1 MADATVTLGLDA
13 SQLKTGL
20 AKATTDVNA
29 FASKAQGSFGKV
41 GGGGRGFAMGQV
53 GMQLQ
58 DIAVQMQMGTKAAT
72 IFAQQ
77 GSQIASAFGPAG
89 IAIGATVAVVGALY
103 TAGSK
108 SNEMFDDMIKNV
120 GNLQTQADSV
130 IQSGGLSEIT
140 DQTIKLAEASKQLSE
155 SSDALSTMGGA
166 FAPVMGMILGGDSP
180 QERQNKLAKAASDL
194 EFKRQ
199 KLALSALE
207 ASTQEVAIAELRA
220 KGMNDEADEAERLLS
235 LKKETAKID
244 QLPFTDKT
252 KTKLKEDAEAIS
264 IATKAAKD
272 YEQALKDAD
281 QAKKDAEKAEREK
294 VKGDRDGD
302 GIISKREQRRLDL
315 EQERAMRKANSIKGF
330 SREKRGLP
338 AFAGLAELEE
348 MSAMSIYQGQ
358 ESVGQRWRGVTSKS
372 DPRSWSITP
381 NLQSAFGGRAP
392 DSSSGRTVAV
402 LERLLNVVD
411 QRLTVD

>member
-1 MADATVTLGLDA
+1 M
-13 SQLKTGL
+13 QL
-20 AKATTDVNA
+20 AKTDRLATMYPEGSA
-29 FASKAQGSFGKV
+29 ERKKALRELV
-41 GGGGRGFAMGQV
+41 
-53 GMQLQ
+53 
-58 DIAVQMQMGTKAAT
+58 DTYITKL
-72 IFAQQ
+72 
-77 GSQIASAFGPAG
+77 SN
-89 IAIGATVAVVGALY
+89 
-103 TAGSK
+103 AGSE
-108 SNEMFDDMIKNV
+108 N
-120 GNLQTQADSV
+120 DSGTV
-130 IQSGGLSEIT
+130 LRYE
-140 DQTIKLAEASKQLSE
+140 
-155 SSDALSTMGGA
+155 GA
-166 FAPVMGMILGGDSP
+166 VPTNPV
-180 QERQNKLAKAASDL
+180 
-194 EFKRQ
+194 
-199 KLALSALE
+199 
-207 ASTQEVAIAELRA
+207 
-220 KGMNDEADEAERLLS
+220 
-235 LKKETAKID
+235 
-244 QLPFTDKT
+244 
-252 KTKLKEDAEAIS
+252 
-264 IATKAAKD
+264 
-272 YEQALKDAD
+272 DAD